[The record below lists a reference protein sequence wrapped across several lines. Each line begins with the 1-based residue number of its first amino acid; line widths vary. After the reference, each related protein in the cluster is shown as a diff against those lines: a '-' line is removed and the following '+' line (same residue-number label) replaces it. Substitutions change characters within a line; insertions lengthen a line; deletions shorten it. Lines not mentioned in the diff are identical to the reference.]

1 MPSVFW
7 LWCLPCQWPFPAVSW
22 EADGGQRSSR
32 SPGSCPGLHL
42 KCHVSGPALSD
53 QLGSRLS
60 NHDPAL
66 LRCPT
71 LVMLGK
77 NLRSSWVTAS
87 MTKWRRWSSSKKTGS
102 LFWCLHWIS
111 HRSAGEVAWFEM
123 LDAHL
128 GHWAARA
135 GWALEWYRSSRGQR
149 DGSCGAFGGHWGGNR
164 NTQGQGQGQQGGSRN
179 SRGLQ
184 PVGYT

>member
-7 LWCLPCQWPFPAVSW
+7 LRCLPCQWPFPAVSW

-53 QLGSRLS
+53 QLGSRLC

-111 HRSAGEVAWFEM
+111 HRSVGEVAWFEM

-135 GWALEWYRSSRGQR
+135 GGPWSDIEAAGVNGMAAVVLSEDIGVEAGTSKDR
-149 DGSCGAFGGHWGGNR
+149 DRDSKEEVE
-164 NTQGQGQGQQGGSRN
+164 T
-179 SRGLQ
+179 